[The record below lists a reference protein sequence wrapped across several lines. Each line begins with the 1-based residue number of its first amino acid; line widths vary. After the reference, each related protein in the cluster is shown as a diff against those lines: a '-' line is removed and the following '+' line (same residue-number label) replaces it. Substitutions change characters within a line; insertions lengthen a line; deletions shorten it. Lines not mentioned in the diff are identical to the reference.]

1 MADPRTE
8 AGRWRRKSVAHGS
21 AFVVLFML
29 CAASGCRDT
38 TVDSASG
45 VPSGPPVVTFSPGDT
60 LIFDAWALNGFGDRI
75 PSSQTSVLWRVVDT
89 GGTAAGRT
97 RITTIIEQA
106 GPGAPPIRRDTL
118 LFQFRADGDIWQ
130 YGFLAR
136 SVLVRENRTI
146 PYAWDRIAAFSLG
159 AGGIWIVGTQD
170 SAGTD
175 AVQGR
180 VLDDRSFFSVSVN
193 GVETLFRGYS
203 VTLVGTNYEYG
214 FTIAAPPP
222 AMVVQQEDPGPVRNG
237 RLRILNT
244 LKVHG
249 WP

>member
-1 MADPRTE
+1 MADPLRE
-8 AGRWRRKSVAHGS
+8 AGWWRRHFVAHGS
-21 AFVVLFML
+21 AFFIFVMVVG
-29 CAASGCRDT
+29 ATGCRDT
-38 TVDSASG
+38 TVDSSAT
-45 VPSGPPVVTFSPGDT
+45 VPGGPPVVTFVPGDT
-60 LIFDAWALNGFGDRI
+60 LIFDSWALNGFGDRI
-75 PSSQTSVLWRVVDT
+75 AASQTSVLWRVVDT
-89 GGTAAGRT
+89 GGTAAGKT

-106 GPGAPPIRRDTL
+106 GPGAPPIRPDTL
-118 LFQFRADGDIWQ
+118 MFQFRSDGDIYQ

-136 SVLVRENRTI
+136 SVRIRENRII
-146 PYAWDRIAAFSLG
+146 PFAWDRIAAFSLP
-159 AGGIWIVGTQD
+159 AGGTWIVGAQD
-170 SAGTD
+170 TGGTD
-175 AVQGR
+175 LVQGR

-203 VTLVGTNYEYG
+203 VTMVGTNYEYG

-244 LKVHG
+244 LRVHG